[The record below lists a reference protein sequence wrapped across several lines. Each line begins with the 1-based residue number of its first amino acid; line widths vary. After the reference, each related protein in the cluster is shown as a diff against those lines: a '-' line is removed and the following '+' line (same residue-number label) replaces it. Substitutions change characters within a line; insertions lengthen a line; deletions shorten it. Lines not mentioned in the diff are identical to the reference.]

1 MVVDASSRESL
12 HMSSLM
18 VQEMNLM
25 DKFRDMNLN
34 ASLNALSLKLN
45 WLKICST
52 SSGKRLSMN
61 NV

>member
-1 MVVDASSRESL
+1 MVVDALSRESL

-25 DKFRDMNLN
+25 EKFRDMNLN

-45 WLKICST
+45 RLKICST

>member
-45 WLKICST
+45 RLKICST